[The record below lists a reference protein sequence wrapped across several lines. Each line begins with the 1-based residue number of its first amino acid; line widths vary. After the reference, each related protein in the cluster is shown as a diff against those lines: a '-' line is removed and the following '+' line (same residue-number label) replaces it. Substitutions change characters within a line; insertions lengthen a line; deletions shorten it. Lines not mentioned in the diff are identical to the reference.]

1 MMPTV
6 RLDQGIA
13 VRQRLFRLM
22 SAALLVCLVA
32 VWSPAAAQDGT
43 SLRGDEIAATT
54 GPRSSSRSVV
64 FEALVD
70 LFRDYYWDPEHMD
83 WDAWAD
89 RHREAAVSADL
100 RPVFDAV
107 MRRMVSEVGDDH
119 SRWLGLRDVDDV
131 VGAQAGDPDG
141 APVGE
146 PATEP
151 AAQPA
156 AQPTGEPAAQPT
168 DAEQAVEEDPSIS
181 LGFGLQVRYLS
192 GVGLVVERV
201 LPQTPASEAGM
212 RRGDVIE
219 RIDDADLRTLSAGA
233 AGAVMTQSL
242 QHVTVDLALRRGG
255 REELELTLEPRPLQH
270 STLGLT
276 ASASMLDDGIG
287 YLYLPSFTLAGTGE
301 RVHALLH
308 ELEHMG
314 ARAYVIDMRGNL
326 GGSLGELGVMMG
338 AFYDGEWARAY
349 ARGRVVWQASF
360 VRTSDA
366 GFAILAAED
375 GRVVR
380 EAVVLSPVH
389 ITAPVVVIVDRDTS
403 SAAEVAA
410 AVMQASGRAS
420 IIGTDTLGNVEV
432 VQGFELP
439 DGSNVLVAVA
449 NLEMPDG
456 ASLAE
461 GITPDVEARATVREL
476 ARGYDAA
483 LSEAVAAVVGLPF
496 APGRWF

>member
-1 MMPTV
+1 MSGVTNRGTHASAGTLLGVPV
-6 RLDQGIA
+6 RLLK
-13 VRQRLFRLM
+13 RL
-22 SAALLVCLVA
+22 LLLGVTVALVA
-32 VWSPAAAQDGT
+32 LVSSAVAGDRLAAQSDLST
-43 SLRGDEIAATT
+43 PTDDVALTAER
-54 GPRSSSRSVV
+54 PSSRAVV

-83 WDAWAD
+83 WDAWAG
-89 RHREAAVSADL
+89 RHREAAVTADM

-107 MRRMVSEVGDDH
+107 MRRMVAEVGDDH
-119 SRWLGLRDVDDV
+119 SRWIGLRDVDEV
-131 VGAQAGDPDG
+131 VGAQTPDPEEVVD
-141 APVGE
+141 
-146 PATEP
+146 
-151 AAQPA
+151 
-156 AQPTGEPAAQPT
+156 
-168 DAEQAVEEDPSIS
+168 EDPSAS
-181 LGFGLQVRYLS
+181 MGFGLQVRYLA

-219 RIDDADLRTLSAGA
+219 RIDDSDLRTLSAGA
-233 AGAVMTQSL
+233 AGAVMSASL

-255 REELELTLEPRPLQH
+255 REELELTLAPRLLHH

-276 ASASMLDDGIG
+276 ASASMLADGVG
-287 YLYLPSFTLAGTGE
+287 YLYVPSFTLAGTGE

-308 ELEHMG
+308 ELDHMG
-314 ARAYVIDMRGNL
+314 ARAYVLDLRGNL

-338 AFYDGEWARAY
+338 AFFDGEWARAF
-349 ARGRVVWQASF
+349 ARGNVVWQASF
-360 VRTSDA
+360 LRTDDA
-366 GFAILAAED
+366 GFAILVADD

-380 EAVVLSPVH
+380 EAVVLSPVR
-389 ITAPVVVIVDRDTS
+389 ITEPVVVIVDRDTS

-420 IIGTDTLGNVEV
+420 VVGTDTTGNVEV

-449 NLEMPDG
+449 NLELPDG
-456 ASLAE
+456 VSLAD
-461 GITPDVEARATVREL
+461 GIRPDVEARATVSEL

-483 LSEAVAAVVGLPF
+483 LSEAVATVVGLPF